1 MRARGGARREPR
13 AARDVDGRR
22 RHRHHH
28 AIGVVVILVAIEI
41 VDGRAGARADE
52 RERDAREGARGTRM
66 EETRAEP

>member
-1 MRARGGARREPR
+1 M
-13 AARDVDGRR
+13 
-22 RHRHHH
+22 
-28 AIGVVVILVAIEI
+28 VAIEI